1 MSWGKRGSG
10 LSNNLN
16 MSEDALI
23 NIQGIEG
30 YKMPLLEK
38 EFQMVEE
45 TDSEDNDDDDNDNEQ
60 RVEFIV
66 ELELGVVLYTL
77 CIFYCTFMIFDI
89 YVI

>member
-23 NIQGIEG
+23 NIQDIEG

-77 CIFYCTFMIFDI
+77 RIFYCTFMIFDI

>member
-1 MSWGKRGSG
+1 MSLGKRGSN
-10 LSNNLN
+10 LSNNLDI
-16 MSEDALI
+16 SEDALI
-23 NIQGIEG
+23 NIQGIER

-38 EFQMVEE
+38 GFQMIEE

-66 ELELGVVLYTL
+66 ELELGVVLYRL

-89 YVI
+89 YDI